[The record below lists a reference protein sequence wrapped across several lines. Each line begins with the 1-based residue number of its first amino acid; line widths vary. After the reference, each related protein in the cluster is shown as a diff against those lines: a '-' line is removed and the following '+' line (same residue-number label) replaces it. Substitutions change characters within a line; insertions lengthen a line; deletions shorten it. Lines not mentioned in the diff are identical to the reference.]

1 LAADAIALGKYSLPA
16 NGTTPPKPY
25 CVLRVDGLSLDG
37 GAVFGRGLYTG
48 ASFDFIVRTE
58 VAFEFFFFFVEAPGS
73 GAGDSSPS
81 SVYTTRVAP
90 ASCAGCSTFSAC
102 GMAYTAS
109 TSVSG
114 DSAHAIRI
122 RLPSWTRDMFS
133 CSQNTMSLQLPIRDE
148 NYK

>member
-1 LAADAIALGKYSLPA
+1 M
-16 NGTTPPKPY
+16 
-25 CVLRVDGLSLDG
+25 
-37 GAVFGRGLYTG
+37 FGRGLYTG
-48 ASFDFIVRTE
+48 ASFDFIVLTE
-58 VAFEFFFFFVEAPGS
+58 AAFEFFFFVFKAPGS
-73 GAGDSSPS
+73 GFGDSSPS

>member
-1 LAADAIALGKYSLPA
+1 M
-16 NGTTPPKPY
+16 
-25 CVLRVDGLSLDG
+25 
-37 GAVFGRGLYTG
+37 FGRGLYTG
-48 ASFDFIVRTE
+48 ASFDFIVLTE

-73 GAGDSSPS
+73 GFGDSSPS